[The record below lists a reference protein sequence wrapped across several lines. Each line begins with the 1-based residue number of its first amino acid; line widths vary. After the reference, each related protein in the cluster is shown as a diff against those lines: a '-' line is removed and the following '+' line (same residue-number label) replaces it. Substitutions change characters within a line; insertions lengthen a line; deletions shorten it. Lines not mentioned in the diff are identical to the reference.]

1 MLLQVTVRTSIA
13 NLRDYLEHLQQTT
26 NMKCL
31 TPDSALDGDC
41 NFLAANL
48 YARSVFGEDA
58 LANLSIELSV
68 IKATGVSD
76 KDEKASKLSKV
87 RAADNV

>member
-1 MLLQVTVRTSIA
+1 MRTSITS
-13 NLRDYLEHLQQTT
+13 LRDYLAHLQQTT

-31 TPDSALDGDC
+31 TPASALDGDC

-58 LANLSIELSV
+58 LANLSIE
-68 IKATGVSD
+68 
-76 KDEKASKLSKV
+76 KLPDGQVGESCRCFMCLTV
-87 RAADNV
+87 FNLLG

>member
-1 MLLQVTVRTSIA
+1 MTVRTSIA

-58 LANLSIELSV
+58 LANLSIELLPDGQV
-68 IKATGVSD
+68 GAP
-76 KDEKASKLSKV
+76 
-87 RAADNV
+87 RPRCRRADNTCL